1 MAMAGTEV
9 DVSNIKA
16 GNEVIGLAYRNLNQ
30 IHNRLLRRIISCLFV
45 PLKVQ
50 MGVDEV
56 GLDLRPE
63 EDEVVR
69 MKGLFPLQLYH
80 RS

>member
-1 MAMAGTEV
+1 
-9 DVSNIKA
+9 
-16 GNEVIGLAYRNLNQ
+16 
-30 IHNRLLRRIISCLFV
+30 
-45 PLKVQ
+45 